1 MDIVKKTG
9 LERIVK
15 RHHASTDKIQPI
27 VDELV
32 KEGLTIGTDELR
44 DLSDKCA
51 LLYREA
57 ENMAKKE
64 SFRIKIAFKRDKDYA
79 ETVGSLNA
87 LIDRCASSLKKVL
100 GYHTIK

>member
-57 ENMAKKE
+57 EIWQRKNPSVSRSHSRE
-64 SFRIKIAFKRDKDYA
+64 IRIMRKRS
-79 ETVGSLNA
+79 GL
-87 LIDRCASSLKKVL
+87 
-100 GYHTIK
+100 

>member
-57 ENMAKKE
+57 ENMAKNPSVSRSHSRE
-64 SFRIKIAFKRDKDYA
+64 IRIMRKRS
-79 ETVGSLNA
+79 GL
-87 LIDRCASSLKKVL
+87 
-100 GYHTIK
+100 

>member
-51 LLYREA
+51 PALQGSGKYG
-57 ENMAKKE
+57 KE
-64 SFRIKIAFKRDKDYA
+64 RILPYQ
-79 ETVGSLNA
+79 
-87 LIDRCASSLKKVL
+87 DR
-100 GYHTIK
+100 IQER

>member
-64 SFRIKIAFKRDKDYA
+64 SFRIKIAFKRDKD
-79 ETVGSLNA
+79 
-87 LIDRCASSLKKVL
+87 
-100 GYHTIK
+100 

>member
-44 DLSDKCA
+44 DLSDK
-51 LLYREA
+51 
-57 ENMAKKE
+57 
-64 SFRIKIAFKRDKDYA
+64 
-79 ETVGSLNA
+79 
-87 LIDRCASSLKKVL
+87 
-100 GYHTIK
+100 H